1 MPNTQRPNGAEAILD
16 ILRNY
21 NIEYLFSSPGSE
33 WPPLWEQLAKQKAQG
48 RPGPQYINTRHETLA
63 ISMAMGYAKVTGRL
77 PAVLLHTTVGVL
89 HGAMALRAAYH
100 EQVPMLV
107 CAGESVGFGEG
118 GGDYVGFQWQRF
130 LSDRGGPA
138 RMADPYVKWSFGVN
152 TKVVLPNTV
161 HRACQLAMASPKGPV
176 FLSIPFEHLVEETV
190 TSIPLAYTLPTAPRA
205 DIHSLE
211 KIAQLL
217 TTSRNP
223 LIISEYA
230 GQHSEG
236 VQQLVELAELVGA
249 PVVESQGPG
258 FVNFPRTHALHGGFD
273 ALPYLKEVD
282 LILMLAVAGPWYPPS
297 AGPGPG
303 AKVVVI
309 DENPL
314 RENAPYWGYQTDE
327 CIVSEVTSAISDLT
341 QLVRQRIARDEGFIQ
356 QRQNRL
362 TQWAAKNQTR
372 RQAWKEAALAARNQ
386 KPIDTRWL
394 CHEINQVLPPDTI
407 VVEETITSRTAIFQ
421 QLQSL
426 QPRGYVSGLSGG
438 LGLGMGI
445 ALGVKCAAPDK
456 LVVSLIGDGSFNYNP
471 VVPAFGCAQE
481 HSLPTLTILFN
492 NQSYLAMKLGTQQL
506 YPQGWAAQT
515 DTFYGAPIT
524 PPPDYAALARSF
536 NGHGEKVEE
545 PDQIRPVLQRAIDV
559 VRGGQSAL
567 IDVVLAE

>member
-1 MPNTQRPNGAEAILD
+1 MPNTSRPSGAEAMLD

-21 NIEYLFSSPGSE
+21 NIEYIFASPGSE
-33 WPPLWEQLAKQKAQG
+33 WPPLWEQLAKQQAQ
-48 RPGPQYINTRHETLA
+48 RQPGPQYINTRHETLA
-63 ISMAMGYAKVTGRL
+63 IGMAMGYAKATGRL

-152 TKVVLPNTV
+152 TNVVLPHTV

-176 FLSIPFEHLVEETV
+176 FLSLPFEYLVEEMV
-190 TSIPLAYTLPTAPRA
+190 TPTPTSSTLPTAPRA
-205 DIHSLE
+205 DQQSLE
-211 KIAQLL
+211 KVARLL
-217 TTSRNP
+217 TESRNP

-230 GQHSEG
+230 GQHPEG
-236 VQQLVELAELVGA
+236 VQKLVELAELTGA
-249 PVVESQGPG
+249 PIVESQGPG
-258 FVNFPRTHALHGGFD
+258 FVNFPRAHALHGGFD
-273 ALPYLKEVD
+273 ALPYLKEAD

-314 RENAPYWGYQTDE
+314 RADAPYWGYQTDE
-327 CIVSEVTSAISDLT
+327 CIVSEVTSAIGDLVG
-341 QLVRQRIARDEGFIQ
+341 LVKQSTARDEGFMQ
-356 QRQNRL
+356 QRQQRL
-362 TQWAAKNQTR
+362 TRWAAQNQAR
-372 RQAWKEAALAARNQ
+372 RQSWREAALAAQKQ

-394 CHEINQVLPPDTI
+394 CYEINQVLPPETI
-407 VVEETITSRTAIFQ
+407 VVEETITSRSAIFQ

-426 QPRGYVSGLSGG
+426 QPGGYVSGLSGG
-438 LGLGMGI
+438 LGLGMGV

-481 HSLPTLTILFN
+481 HNLPTLTILFN

-515 DTFYGAPIT
+515 STFYGAPIT
-524 PPPDYAALARSF
+524 PHPDYAALARAF
-536 NGHGEKVEE
+536 NGYGELVED
-545 PDQIRPVLQRAIDV
+545 PVQIRPALQRAIEA

-567 IDVVLAE
+567 VDVVLAE

>member
-1 MPNTQRPNGAEAILD
+1 MPNTSRPSGAEAMLD

-21 NIEYLFSSPGSE
+21 NIEYIFASPGSE
-33 WPPLWEQLAKQKAQG
+33 WPPLWEQLAKQKAQQQ
-48 RPGPQYINTRHETLA
+48 PGPQYINTRHETLA
-63 ISMAMGYAKVTGRL
+63 IGMAMGYAKVTGRL
-77 PAVLLHTTVGVL
+77 PAVLLHTTVGAL

-152 TKVVLPNTV
+152 TKVVLPHTV

-176 FLSIPFEHLVEETV
+176 FLSLPFEYLVEEMV
-190 TSIPLAYTLPTAPRA
+190 TPTPTSSTLPTAPHA
-205 DIHSLE
+205 DQQSLG
-211 KIAQLL
+211 KVARLL
-217 TTSRNP
+217 TESRNP
-223 LIISEYA
+223 VIISEYA
-230 GQHSEG
+230 GQHPEG
-236 VQQLVELAELVGA
+236 VRKLVELAELIGA

-258 FVNFPRTHALHGGFD
+258 FVNFPRMHALHGGFD
-273 ALPYLKEVD
+273 ALPYLKEAD

-303 AKVVVI
+303 AKVAVI

-314 RENAPYWGYQTDE
+314 RADAPYWGYQTDE
-327 CIVSEVTSAISDLT
+327 CIVSEVASAISDLVD
-341 QLVRQRIARDEGFIQ
+341 LVKQRTARDEGFMQ
-356 QRQNRL
+356 QRQQRL
-362 TQWAAKNQTR
+362 TRWSAQNQAR
-372 RQAWKEAALAARNQ
+372 RQSWREAALAAQKQ

-394 CHEINQVLPPDTI
+394 CYEINQVLPPETI
-407 VVEETITSRTAIFQ
+407 VVEETITSRSAIFQ

-426 QPRGYVSGLSGG
+426 QPGGYVSGLSGG
-438 LGLGMGI
+438 LGLGMGV

-471 VVPAFGCAQE
+471 IVPAFGCAQE
-481 HSLPTLTILFN
+481 HNLPTLTILFN
-492 NQSYLAMKLGTQQL
+492 NQSYLAMKLGTRQL
-506 YPQGWAAQT
+506 YPQGWAEQT
-515 DTFYGAPIT
+515 STFYGAPIT
-524 PPPDYAALARSF
+524 PHPDYAALARAF
-536 NGHGEKVEE
+536 NGYGELVED
-545 PDQIRPVLQRAIDV
+545 PLQIRPALQRAIEV

-567 IDVVLAE
+567 VDVVLAE